1 MNSEIKLKLEQL
13 AISRSI
19 PFCYSCYQ
27 ECPTGRCNI
36 CGSDDLMRLLPGVAC
51 EYGTDWIIKEI
62 LQEKL
67 TPVNMDKAFEESVRS
82 TLESETVT
90 IGWMNF
96 DCVTV
101 MKEQDPISWEM
112 AQSEFETFEES
123 EGNIISFDNGRT
135 YYWTSHL
142 EDLVSD

>member
-1 MNSEIKLKLEQL
+1 
-13 AISRSI
+13 
-19 PFCYSCYQ
+19 
-27 ECPTGRCNI
+27 
-36 CGSDDLMRLLPGVAC
+36 
-51 EYGTDWIIKEI
+51 
-62 LQEKL
+62 
-67 TPVNMDKAFEESVRS
+67 MDEAFEESVRS

>member
-1 MNSEIKLKLEQL
+1 MNSEIKLKLDQL
-13 AISRSI
+13 VISRSI
-19 PFCYSCYQ
+19 PFCYSCYH

-36 CGSDDLMRLLPGVAC
+36 CGSDDLMRLLPGVSC

-62 LQEKL
+62 VQEKL
-67 TPVNMDKAFEESVRS
+67 TPVNMNDAFEESVRS
-82 TLESETVT
+82 TLESKTVT
-90 IGWMNF
+90 IGWLNF
-96 DCVTV
+96 DRVTV

-135 YYWTSHL
+135 YYWTSQL